1 MKRLLV
7 VLVLVAVVALIALMY
22 LPRKSYI
29 EPVLYRNFITEEEQE
44 YILEKSKDSFSES
57 TVVGEGGNIK
67 QSNIRQS
74 ETAWVPKDDPVIK
87 NIYERALEKT
97 GLLFENAEDL
107 QVVKYQPGG
116 FYKVHQDAFCDDV
129 AKKKLDSKGQRK
141 GTFIVYLNDDY
152 EGGGTEFPE
161 LGKVFKGNARDALY
175 FRTLDKNGECCD
187 QSLHSGLE
195 VTRGQKMICNM
206 WFH

>member
-7 VLVLVAVVALIALMY
+7 LLVLVVTLLVIIFF
-22 LPRKSYI
+22 PQKNYI
-29 EPVLYRNFITEEEQE
+29 EPVMYRNFITEEEQE
-44 YILEKSKDSFSES
+44 YILEKSKNSFAES
-57 TVVGEGGNIK
+57 TVVGEEGNVT
-67 QSNIRQS
+67 QTNVRQS
-74 ETAWVPKDDPVIK
+74 ETAWLPKEDPVLRR
-87 NIYERALEKT
+87 IYERALEKT
-97 GLLFENAEDL
+97 GLIFENAEDL
-107 QVVKYQPGG
+107 QVVKYKPGG
-116 FYKVHQDAFCDDV
+116 FYKVHQDAFCDEV
-129 AKKKLDSKGQRK
+129 SKKKLDSNGQRK

-175 FRTLDKNGECCD
+175 FRTLDINEECCPL
-187 QSLHSGLE
+187 SLHAGLE